1 MRNMKTQPAPLTQSV
16 MTVVV
21 ADRSDH
27 FRETLLRVM
36 KQMSDATVVGE
47 AANLRDALRLVRR
60 TGAGVVLL
68 DVDLAMNQPAGRLRR
83 IASAFPNLRVIV
95 LLDEDLPGY
104 RHAISER
111 WGYACVAKER
121 AETEL
126 PIALAE
132 APARRTASRA

>member
-1 MRNMKTQPAPLTQSV
+1 METQAAPPTQYESA

-21 ADRSDH
+21 ADHSDH

-36 KQMSDATVVGE
+36 NQMSDAAVVGE
-47 AANLRDALRLVRR
+47 AANLRDALHVVRR

-68 DVDLAMNQPAGRLRR
+68 DVDLAMNQPAARLRR
-83 IASAFPNLRVIV
+83 LAGAFPDLKVIV
-95 LLDEDLPGY
+95 LLNEDLPGY
-104 RHAISER
+104 RQAISER

-126 PIALAE
+126 PIALAD
-132 APARRTASRA
+132 APAQRKASPA